1 MVTIAAFLVLLLL
14 GMPIAFVLI
23 AATLVFAATSGAW
36 RLLDSLP
43 QVLFSSLEIFDL
55 LAIPLFILL
64 GELMNEGGITR
75 RIIDAAR
82 AWLRWVPNSLAH
94 VSLLANLML
103 SSIMGSATAQIAI
116 MSRVM
121 VPAMEKDGYDKSF
134 AASLTAA
141 AGLLGPIIPPSMV
154 FIIYGVVGQVSIGS
168 MFMGGILPGLLLF
181 ALLAGATAI
190 GARRY
195 RKDVASEGT
204 PPSLWIATGEALL
217 TLSIPA
223 AIVGGISFG
232 IVTPTESS
240 AVAILL
246 TLVIGG
252 VLHRELKWSMAGSI
266 LGRTAGTTA
275 TVLLLIAAAKVFGW
289 VLTFNQVP
297 QAAATFLQALT
308 DDPTVFMLLV
318 FVFLMAVGMILDGIA
333 ALIILVPILL
343 PIAQTT
349 YGIDPVHFGIMT
361 CLTLTLGLLTPPVG
375 AGLYIASALT
385 GIGIAPL
392 SRRVLPF
399 IGLTAFVIL
408 LLIVVPDLT
417 TAFR

>member
-1 MVTIAAFLVLLLL
+1 MLSAATFVVLLFL
-14 GMPIAFVLI
+14 GMPIAFVLV
-23 AATLVFAATSGAW
+23 AATLAFAASAGNW

-75 RIIDAAR
+75 RIVDAAR
-82 AWLRWVPNSLAH
+82 AWLRWVPHSLAH

-121 VPAMEKDGYDKSF
+121 VPAMERDGYDKTF
-134 AASLTAA
+134 AAALTTA

-154 FIIYGVVGQVSIGS
+154 FIIYGVIGQVSIGA
-168 MFMGGILPGLLLF
+168 MFLGGILPGLLLF
-181 ALLAGATAI
+181 AFLAGATAL
-190 GARRY
+190 GARRWHQGP
-195 RKDVASEGT
+195 AAAEPGE
-204 PPSLWIATGEALL
+204 SLWTATGDALL
-217 TLSIPA
+217 TLSIPL
-223 AIVGGISFG
+223 AIVGGISLG
-232 IVTPTESS
+232 IVTPTESA

-246 TLVIGG
+246 ALVIGG
-252 VLHRELKWSMAGSI
+252 VLHKELKLSMAGAI
-266 LGRTAGTTA
+266 LGRTARTTA

-297 QAAATFLQALT
+297 QAAAAFLQSLT
-308 DDPTVFMLLV
+308 DSPTVFMLLV

-343 PIAQTT
+343 PIAQGT

-385 GIGIAPL
+385 GTGIGPL
-392 SRRVLPF
+392 SRQVAPF
-399 IGLTAFVIL
+399 VGLTAVTIL
-408 LLIVVPDLT
+408 LLIGLPWLT